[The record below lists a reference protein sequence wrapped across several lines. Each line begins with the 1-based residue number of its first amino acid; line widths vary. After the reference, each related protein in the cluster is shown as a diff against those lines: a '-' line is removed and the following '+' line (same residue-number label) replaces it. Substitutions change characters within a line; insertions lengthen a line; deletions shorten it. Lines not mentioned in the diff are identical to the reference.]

1 MMSYV
6 TRTVPRS
13 LAPVLEWLE
22 LERPEAVTT
31 EQVREFCERRGV
43 ALPVSTVINRLAR
56 RGWLLKTDTHGVW
69 EFAPAERAGA
79 YGSRDSLLGLRT
91 VLATAPETRFSV
103 CLTSA
108 LWLHDLM
115 DRRPSRIEVALPPR
129 EYVPAGIR
137 RSSRVL
143 RFKSHLEPMAMQ
155 GVPAHRLE
163 TVLVHL
169 AARPT
174 DVRNWGSVLEV
185 LTELVTSIDRTA
197 LGEELA
203 GRPHATRARLA
214 YLVSGV
220 APDLASVLNVASAG
234 KVWFGPRTKSR
245 RNNARWNIA
254 DTILPVSPAELGG
267 R

>member
-1 MMSYV
+1 MSAV
-6 TRTVPRS
+6 TRSVPPS

-22 LERPEAVTT
+22 LERPEIVTT
-31 EQVREFCERRGV
+31 EQIREFCERRGV
-43 ALPVSTVINRLAR
+43 ASPVSTVISKLAH

-79 YGSRDSLLGLRT
+79 YSSRDTLLALKG

-129 EYVPAGIR
+129 EYVPRAIR

-143 RFKSHLEPMAMQ
+143 RFEPHLEPVEIR

-174 DVRNWGSVLEV
+174 DVQNWGSVLEV
-185 LTELVTSIDRTA
+185 LAELVESIARAA

-203 GRPHATRARLA
+203 GRSHATRARLA

-220 APDLASVLNVASAG
+220 APDLASALNIASAG
-234 KVWFGPRTKSR
+234 KVWFGPRTKTR
-245 RNNARWNIA
+245 RHNARWNIA
-254 DTILPVSPAELGG
+254 DTILPIAPAELGG

>member
-1 MMSYV
+1 MPSV
-6 TRTVPRS
+6 TRAVPPS

-22 LERPEAVTT
+22 LERPDIVTT
-31 EQVREFCERRGV
+31 EQIRGFCDREGV
-43 ALPVSTVINRLAR
+43 AVPVSTVISRLAH

-79 YGSRDSLLGLRT
+79 YSSRDPLLGIKG
-91 VLATAPETRFSV
+91 VLATAPETQLSV

-115 DRRPSRIEVALPPR
+115 DRRPPRIEVALPPR
-129 EYVPAGIR
+129 VYVPQGVR
-137 RSSRVL
+137 RTSHVL
-143 RFKSHLEPMAMQ
+143 RFESHLQPVEIQ
-155 GVPAHRLE
+155 GVPTHRLE

-174 DVRNWGSVLEV
+174 DVQNWGSVLDV
-185 LTELVTSIDRTA
+185 LAELVASIEHEA
-197 LGEELA
+197 LREELS
-203 GRPHATRARLA
+203 GRAHATRARLA

-220 APDLASVLNVASAG
+220 APDLANSLKVESGG
-234 KVWFGPRTKSR
+234 KVWFGPRTKLR
-245 RNNARWNIA
+245 RHNARWNIA
-254 DTILPVSPAELGG
+254 DTILPISPADLGG

>member
-1 MMSYV
+1 M
-6 TRTVPRS
+6 TRSIPPS
-13 LAPVLEWLE
+13 LALVLEWLE
-22 LERPEAVTT
+22 LERPELVTT
-31 EQVREFCERRGV
+31 EQLREFCERGGV
-43 ALPVSTVINRLAR
+43 AMPVGTVISKLAH

-79 YGSRDSLLGLRT
+79 YGSRGTLLGLKG
-91 VLATAPETRFSV
+91 VLVKAPKTRFSV

-129 EYVPAGIR
+129 EYVPQGLR
-137 RSSRVL
+137 RGSRVL
-143 RFKSHLEPMAMQ
+143 RFEPHLEPVEIR

-185 LTELVTSIDRTA
+185 LAELVESIDRTA

-203 GRPHATRARLA
+203 GRSHATRARLA

-234 KVWFGPRTKSR
+234 KVWFGPRTKTR
-245 RNNARWNIA
+245 RHNARWNIA
-254 DTILPVSPAELGG
+254 DTILPISPAELGG

>member
-1 MMSYV
+1 M
-6 TRTVPRS
+6 TRSIPPS
-13 LAPVLEWLE
+13 LATVLEWLE
-22 LERPEAVTT
+22 LEKPEIVTT
-31 EQVREFCERRGV
+31 EQVREFCERVGV
-43 ALPVSTVINRLAR
+43 ALPVSTVISKLAH

-79 YGSRDSLLGLRT
+79 FGSRDPLLGLKG

-115 DRRPSRIEVALPPR
+115 NRLPSRIEVALPPR
-129 EYVPAGIR
+129 EYVPQGIR
-137 RSSRVL
+137 RSSQVL
-143 RFKSHLEPMAMQ
+143 RFEPHLEPLKIQ
-155 GVPAHRLE
+155 GVPTHRLE

-169 AARPT
+169 AVRPT

-185 LTELVTSIDRTA
+185 LAELVQSIDRTD

-203 GRPHATRARLA
+203 GRSHAARARLA

-220 APDLASVLNVASAG
+220 APDLASILNVASAG
-234 KVWFGPRTKSR
+234 KVWFGPRAKTR
-245 RNNARWNIA
+245 RHNARWNIA
-254 DTILPVSPAELGG
+254 DTILPISPAELGG

>member
-1 MMSYV
+1 MAYV
-6 TRTVPRS
+6 TRSIPPS
-13 LAPVLEWLE
+13 LSPVLEWLE
-22 LERPEAVTT
+22 LERPEIVTT
-31 EQVREFCERRGV
+31 EQIREFCERGNV
-43 ALPVSTVINRLAR
+43 ALPASTVISKLAH
-56 RGWLLKTDTHGVW
+56 RGWLLKTDTRGVW

-79 YGSRDSLLGLRT
+79 YGSRGTLLGLKA
-91 VLATAPETRFSV
+91 VLATAPETPFSV

-129 EYVPAGIR
+129 VYAPQGIR
-137 RSSRVL
+137 RTSQVR
-143 RFKSHLEPMAMQ
+143 RFGSHLEPVEIQ
-155 GVPAHRLE
+155 GVPTHRLE

-185 LTELVTSIDRTA
+185 LSELATSIDRTA
-197 LGEELA
+197 LEEELA
-203 GRPHATRARLA
+203 DRPHATRARLA

-220 APDLASVLNVASAG
+220 APDLANVLNVAPAG
-234 KVWFGPRTKSR
+234 KVWFGPRTKTR
-245 RNNARWNIA
+245 RHNARWNIA
-254 DTILPVSPAELGG
+254 DTILPISPAELGK

>member
-1 MMSYV
+1 M
-6 TRTVPRS
+6 TRSIPSS

-22 LERPEAVTT
+22 LERPEIVTT
-31 EQVREFCERRGV
+31 EQIREFCERGGV
-43 ALPVSTVINRLAR
+43 ALPVSTVINKLAH

-79 YGSRDSLLGLRT
+79 FGSRDTLLGLKG

-115 DRRPSRIEVALPPR
+115 DRLPSRIEVALPPR
-129 EYVPAGIR
+129 EYVPQGIK

-143 RFKSHLEPMAMQ
+143 RFGPRLEPVEIR
-155 GVPAHRLE
+155 GVPSHRLE

-185 LTELVTSIDRTA
+185 LTELVDSIDHTA
-197 LGEELA
+197 LAKELA
-203 GRPHATRARLA
+203 GRSHATRARLA

-234 KVWFGPRTKSR
+234 KVWFGPRTKTR
-245 RNNARWNIA
+245 RHNARWNIA
-254 DTILPVSPAELGG
+254 DTILPISPTELGG

>member
-1 MMSYV
+1 M
-6 TRTVPRS
+6 TRSIPPS

-22 LERPEAVTT
+22 LERPEIVTT
-31 EQVREFCERRGV
+31 KQIRDFCQRGSV
-43 ALPVSTVINRLAR
+43 ALPVSTVISKLAH

-79 YGSRDSLLGLRT
+79 YGSRDTLLGLKA

-115 DRRPSRIEVALPPR
+115 DRHPSRIEVALPPR
-129 EYVPAGIR
+129 EYVPAGIK
-137 RSSRVL
+137 RSSQVL
-143 RFKSHLEPMAMQ
+143 RFEPHLEPVEIR
-155 GVPAHRLE
+155 GVPTHRLE

-185 LTELVTSIDRTA
+185 LTELVTSIDRAA

-203 GRPHATRARLA
+203 GRRHATRARLA

-220 APDLASVLNVASAG
+220 APDLANVLNVASAG
-234 KVWFGPRTKSR
+234 KVWFGPRTKTR
-245 RNNARWNIA
+245 RHNARWNIA
-254 DTILPVSPAELGG
+254 DTILPISPAELGG